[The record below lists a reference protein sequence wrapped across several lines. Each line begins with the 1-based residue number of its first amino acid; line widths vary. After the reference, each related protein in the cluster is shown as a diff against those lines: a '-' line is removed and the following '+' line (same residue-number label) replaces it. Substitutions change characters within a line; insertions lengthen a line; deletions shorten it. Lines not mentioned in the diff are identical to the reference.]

1 MTGCCLSEWPNIR
14 CACTGCTNNFRE
26 QYVLYVGSDP
36 MRMQSALVG
45 PQHVC
50 FYKIVDIRSLN
61 AETLVDSP
69 FHADAVVAI
78 LARYAERPETIRR
91 ILDRVVRI
99 KGGESTAFSKVLLLA
114 GIRGLEKAV
123 RNEAKHMPILNDIM
137 DHKVIGPAIREG
149 MEKGLREGSQLGR
162 REEALLL
169 LRRQIAARFGSLSGT
184 NEERL
189 GSLSLPE
196 LEDLGVRLMKASRIS
211 DLFEH
216 D

>member
-1 MTGCCLSEWPNIR
+1 MQTRVDLLFVTTKKPRRLISMELQSANDWLLPLR
-14 CACTGCTNNFRE
+14 MAEYSLRVYRLHKQFPE

-50 FYKIVDIRSLN
+50 RYKIVDIRSLH
-61 AETLVDSP
+61 AEILVDSP
-69 FHADAVVAI
+69 FHADAVMAI

-91 ILDRVVRI
+91 ILDRVVRS

-114 GIRGLEKAV
+114 GIRGLK
-123 RNEAKHMPILNDIM
+123 
-137 DHKVIGPAIREG
+137 
-149 MEKGLREGSQLGR
+149 KGLREGSQMGR
-162 REEALLL
+162 REEALLI
-169 LRRQIAARFGSLSGT
+169 LRRQIAARFGSLSDT

-196 LEDLGVRLMKASRIS
+196 LKDLGVRLMKASRIN